1 MAEMLQV
8 LTLST
13 AHITPDV
20 AAELD
25 AGETSAWRKLILCAP
40 WFGYGWWIWVPED
53 TATWDEVPSCLSAIF
68 RVAHGLGATF
78 VKLDQDAETVVGM
91 PVYDW

>member
-1 MAEMLQV
+1 MPEMLQV

-13 AHITPDV
+13 AHVAPEV

-25 AGETSAWRKLILCAP
+25 AGEAVAWRKLILCAP

-53 TATWDEVPSCLSAIF
+53 RSTWDELPTCLGTIF
-68 RVAHGLGATF
+68 RFAHGLGATF
-78 VKLDQDAETVVGM
+78 VKIDQDAETILGM